1 LAAGREVVRE
11 RIVTLFGEH
20 QRAAEAFLQR
30 ETGSLEAAVRLLAE
44 AFRAGR
50 RVFFFGN
57 GGSAADAQHLAAEF
71 VNRFLRERPALPALA
86 LTTDTSVLTSIA
98 NDRAY
103 DEVFTRQLEA
113 LAAEGDVAV
122 ALSTSGR
129 SPSVVRGVEA
139 ARKLGLRTLV
149 FTGARGEA
157 LARAA
162 DVGLVVPSESTPRI
176 QEMHMLAGHVLC
188 EMVEAVLFEDRGP
201 ARS

>member
-1 LAAGREVVRE
+1 VRE

-20 QRAAEAFLQR
+20 QCAAEAFLRR
-30 ETGSLEAAVRLLAE
+30 EAGSLEAAAGLLVE

-103 DEVFTRQLEA
+103 DEVFSRQLEA
-113 LAAEGDVAV
+113 LAVEGDVAV

-129 SPSVVRGVEA
+129 SPSVVRGVEL

-149 FTGARGEA
+149 FTGPRGEA

-176 QEMHMLAGHVLC
+176 QEVHMLAGHVLC
-188 EMVEAVLFEDRGP
+188 ELVEAVLFEDQGP

>member
-1 LAAGREVVRE
+1 MRE
-11 RIVTLFGEH
+11 RIVALFTEH
-20 QRAAEAFLQR
+20 QRTAEAFLR
-30 ETGSLEAAVRLLAE
+30 GEAASLEAAARLLVE
-44 AFRAGR
+44 AFRGGR

-71 VNRFLRERPALPALA
+71 VNRFLRERPPLPALA
-86 LTTDTSVLTSIA
+86 LTTDTSVLTSVA

-103 DEVFTRQLEA
+103 DEVFSRQLEA

-129 SPSVVRGVEA
+129 SPSVVRGVEV
-139 ARKLGLRTLV
+139 ARKLGLRIVV
-149 FTGARGEA
+149 FTGARGVA

-162 DVGLVVPSESTPRI
+162 DVGLVVPSEATPRI

-188 EMVEAVLFEDRGP
+188 EMVEAVLFGDHG
-201 ARS
+201 AAGS

>member
-1 LAAGREVVRE
+1 VQD

-20 QRAAEAFLQR
+20 QRAAEAFLRR
-30 ETGSLEAAVRLLAE
+30 EAGSLEAAARLLVE

-71 VNRFLRERPALPALA
+71 VNRFLRERPPLAALA

-129 SPSVVRGVEA
+129 SPSLVRGVEM
-139 ARKLGLRTLV
+139 ARKLRLRTLV

-188 EMVEAVLFEDRGP
+188 EMVEAVLFQDQGP
-201 ARS
+201 AGS